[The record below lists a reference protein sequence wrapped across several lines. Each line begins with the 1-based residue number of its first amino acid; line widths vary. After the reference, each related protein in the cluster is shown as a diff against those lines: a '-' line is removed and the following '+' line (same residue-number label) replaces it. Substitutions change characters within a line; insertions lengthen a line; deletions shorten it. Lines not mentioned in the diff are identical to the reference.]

1 MLFVSLPRVKDED
14 LEALVTPF
22 FFFFFFFF
30 FKLTRGLKMTLEWH
44 RGRTNQLQLTVGVK
58 TLMVLLFED
67 KYVDSEITV
76 IVRTT

>member
-1 MLFVSLPRVKDED
+1 
-14 LEALVTPF
+14 
-22 FFFFFFFF
+22 
-30 FKLTRGLKMTLEWH
+30 MTLEWH

>member
-14 LEALVTPF
+14 LEALVTP
-22 FFFFFFFF
+22 FFFFFF

>member
-14 LEALVTPF
+14 LEALVTP
-22 FFFFFFFF
+22 FFFFF